1 MALADLSSLLWRQR
15 ELLELLVFKLE
26 EEQMMLASGRSKWL
40 AHATREVEA
49 VLDQIRRTEVLRAAE
64 ADAVAREL
72 GLAPNPSLA
81 DLAAAAPEPWAS
93 LLRDHRQA
101 FLALTTEITTL
112 AQANKDLLTAGQR
125 AVRESLMLATGAVET
140 YGPTGASRATAPAP
154 RLLDEAI

>member
-1 MALADLSSLLWRQR
+1 MALANLSSLLWRQR

-64 ADAVAREL
+64 ADAAAREL
-72 GLAPNPSLA
+72 GLPPNPSLA
-81 DLAAAAPEPWAS
+81 DLTAAAPEPWAG

-101 FLALTTEITTL
+101 FLTLTNEITAL

-125 AVRESLMLATGAVET
+125 AVRESLLSVTGSVET
-140 YGPTGASRATAPAP
+140 YGPTGLPRATTPVH
-154 RLLDEAI
+154 RLIDEAI

>member
-1 MALADLSSLLWRQR
+1 MALANLSSLLWRQR

-64 ADAVAREL
+64 ADAAARDL
-72 GLAPNPSLA
+72 GLPPNPSLA
-81 DLAAAAPEPWAS
+81 DLAAAATEPWAS

-101 FLALTTEITTL
+101 FLTLTAEITTL

-125 AVRESLMLATGAVET
+125 AVRESLLSVTGSVET
-140 YGPTGASRATAPAP
+140 YGPTGVSRATAPAR
-154 RLLDEAI
+154 RLIDEAI